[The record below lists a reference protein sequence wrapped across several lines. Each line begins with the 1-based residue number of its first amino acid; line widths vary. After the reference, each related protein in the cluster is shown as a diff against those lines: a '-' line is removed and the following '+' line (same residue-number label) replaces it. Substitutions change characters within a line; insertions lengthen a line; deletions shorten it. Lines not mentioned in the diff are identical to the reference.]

1 MPERRPKPDAVN
13 HQIYIDE
20 RKALVEAEQTIAHN
34 FDKNIFTLAAGA
46 LGISL
51 VFLEKFT
58 SNPETLV
65 FLYISWFS
73 LVASL
78 SATLSS
84 LLIGQ
89 YAFRRARDILENE
102 FFPGGDKTN
111 QNCWAGFAEI
121 LNWSS
126 IVFFIIGIS
135 ALAWFGIEN
144 VKLNLVNKKSETA
157 IIKTVG
163 VSNEQ
168 QKTK

>member
-1 MPERRPKPDAVN
+1 MSERRPKPDEVN

-58 SNPETLV
+58 SNPETFG

-102 FFPGGDKTN
+102 FFPKEDGTN
-111 QNCWAGFAEI
+111 RNYWASFAEI

-126 IVFFIIGIS
+126 IIFFVVGIG
-135 ALAWFGIEN
+135 ALAWFGTQN
-144 VKLNLVNKKSETA
+144 VKANLINKKSETA
-157 IIKTVG
+157 IITTVG
-163 VSNEQ
+163 GSNEQ
-168 QKTK
+168 HKVK